1 MKKEFKTGDKIF
13 HTRLGKYGTFIAY
26 SKLSDNDAIVE
37 FIDEYD
43 YEDVIVVSSC
53 FLKKAD

>member
-26 SKLSDNDAIVE
+26 SRLSDNDAIVE
-37 FIDEYD
+37 FIDD
-43 YEDVIVVSSC
+43 YEDVIVVSLC
-53 FLKKAD
+53 FLKKED